1 LQVNLFIVLLVVAFL
16 ISIALTVYIGMR
28 RTDRVKSELFLA
40 MLSITIWSFAAIF
53 EAAFTGLEMKIIFTK
68 ISYLGIVTS
77 PVLFF
82 FFISRY
88 TNLGHWITNKKR
100 LFLFLIP
107 AATFILAATNELHG
121 LLWPDIY
128 LKQNRLAGI
137 IAFYEHGPWY
147 WVTVSYSY
155 VFLGIGT
162 VMLLYSLF
170 RHKRLYSLQ
179 IRVLVIASLSPFIGN
194 IIYSFGQSS
203 LRGID
208 ITPACFAITGLFLT
222 LAIFK
227 YQFLDIRPI
236 AREVTIESLYDG
248 VLLINKDSKI
258 IDINKA
264 ARRLLSLKNSDIGK
278 SIDSTLPDN
287 SEILEYLKTEKSLKK
302 TVKVVGINN
311 RELFL
316 ELRITHLLDNEKKR
330 TGTIIILR
338 DITGEK
344 NAEKKL
350 KESQNTLLNII
361 DFLPDA
367 TFVIDKKGR
376 TIAWNK
382 AMERL
387 SGIKK
392 EDMLGKDDY
401 EYSIPFYGER
411 RPVLIDYVIG
421 DLPEPEKQYNVIE
434 KKGNNLVAELELTL
448 NKNNVHLW
456 IEASPLFDSNNEMIG
471 AIESLRNIT
480 DIKNV
485 EKELRH
491 ISFHDNLTELYNRA
505 YFKEELKRLNR
516 SRQLPLS
523 IIIADINGMKLVNDA
538 FGHNMGDRLLKN
550 AARILKKSCRA
561 DDILARWGGDEFI
574 ILLPTTGVKE
584 AQEVIERIR
593 HRCKKAKFK
602 IPISI
607 SMGSDTKIN
616 PGARISTVLKKAEDS
631 MYRSKLLSSK
641 SVQNSIV
648 KSLTKILFEKNIK
661 MESHSERIVSLSKR
675 LAEKTGLPESK
686 IDELVLHAKLY
697 DIGKVAINERILKKK
712 SRLKKSE
719 WDEIKKHS
727 EIGYRIANSSSMLAP
742 IAEYILC
749 QHEWWD
755 GSGYPR
761 GLKENKIPVISR
773 IVALIDAYNAM
784 ISDRPYRKAYSRER
798 IVMELEKSS
807 GTQFDPDLV
816 SGFLELLNEDGP

>member
-1 LQVNLFIVLLVVAFL
+1 LQINLFIILLIAAFL
-16 ISIALTVYIGMR
+16 ISLALTVYIGMR
-28 RTDRVKSELFLA
+28 RTDRVRSEFFLL
-40 MLSITIWSFAAIF
+40 MLSISIWCFAVIF
-53 EAAFTGLEMKIIFTK
+53 EAAFTGLELKILFTK

-88 TNLGHWITNKKR
+88 TNIYRLIKNKSKY
-100 LFLFLIP
+100 FLFLIP

-236 AREVTIESLYDG
+236 AREVTIENLYDG

-264 ARRLLSLKNSDIGK
+264 AYKLLSLNNSYIGK
-278 SIDSTLPDN
+278 SIDSALSDY

-302 TVKVVGINN
+302 IVKVVGINN

-316 ELRITHLLDNEKKR
+316 ELRITHLLDNENKR

-344 NAEKKL
+344 IAERKL
-350 KESQNTLLNII
+350 KESQNLLLNII

-367 TFVIDKKGR
+367 TFAIDKKSR
-376 TIAWNK
+376 VIAWNK
-382 AMERL
+382 AIENL
-387 SGIKK
+387 TGTKK
-392 EDMLGKDDY
+392 EDMLGKGDY

-411 RPVLIDYVIG
+411 RPVLIDYIIG

-434 KKGNNLVAELELTL
+434 KKGNNLVAELEVTF
-448 NKNNVHLW
+448 NDNNIHLW
-456 IEASPLFDSNNEMIG
+456 IEASPLFDSNNEIIG

-480 DIKNV
+480 NIKNA

-491 ISFHDNLTELYNRA
+491 FSFHDNLTGLYNRA
-505 YFKEELKRLNR
+505 YFEEELKRLNK

-523 IIIADINGMKLVNDA
+523 IIIADINGLKLVNDA
-538 FGHNMGDRLLKN
+538 FGHNMGDRLLKH
-550 AARILKKSCRA
+550 AARIIKKSCRA

-574 ILLPTTGVKE
+574 ILLPATRAKE
-584 AQEVIERIR
+584 AQEVIERIL
-593 HRCKKAKFK
+593 HRCKRARFK

-607 SMGSDTKIN
+607 SIGSNTKISTRT
-616 PGARISTVLKKAEDS
+616 RISTVLKKAEDS

-648 KSLTKILFEKNIK
+648 KSLTKTLFERNIK
-661 MESHSERIVSLSKR
+661 TEAYSERVVSLSKK
-675 LAEKTGLPESK
+675 LAEKIGLPESK
-686 IDELVLHAKLY
+686 MDELILHAKLY

-727 EIGYRIANSSSMLAP
+727 EIGYRIANSSSVLAP

-761 GLKENKIPVISR
+761 GLKGNKIPLISR
-773 IVALIDAYNAM
+773 IVTLADAYNAM
-784 ISDRPYRKAYSRER
+784 TSERPYREAYSRKR
-798 IVMELEKSS
+798 IIRELEKSS
-807 GTQFDPDLV
+807 GTQFDPYLL
-816 SGFLELLNEDGP
+816 SGFLELLDEAGS

>member
-1 LQVNLFIVLLVVAFL
+1 MQINLFIILLIAAFL
-16 ISIALTVYIGMR
+16 ISVALTVYIGMR

-40 MLSITIWSFAAIF
+40 MLSISIWSFAAIF
-53 EAAFTGLEMKIIFTK
+53 EAAFTGLDLKILFSK
-68 ISYLGIVTS
+68 ISYLGIATL

-88 TNLGHWITNKKR
+88 TNLDHWITNKNR
-100 LFLFLIP
+100 LFLFFIP
-107 AATFILAATNELHG
+107 AVTFVLAATNELHG
-121 LLWPDIY
+121 LLWPEIY
-128 LKQNRLAGI
+128 LKQNKIAGI
-137 IAFYEHGPWY
+137 FAFYEHGPWY
-147 WVTVSYSY
+147 WVNISYSY
-155 VFLGIGT
+155 IFLGAGI
-162 VMLLYSLF
+162 VMLIFSLF
-170 RHKRLYSLQ
+170 RYKRFYSLQ
-179 IRVLVIASLSPFIGN
+179 ARVLMIASLSPIIAN
-194 IIYSFGQSS
+194 IAYSFYQSG
-203 LRGID
+203 LGGME
-208 ITPACFAITGLFLT
+208 ITPICFTITGLFLT

-227 YQFLDIRPI
+227 YRFMDITPI
-236 AREVTIESLYDG
+236 AREIIIESLYDG
-248 VLLINKDSKI
+248 VLLINKDNKI
-258 IDINKA
+258 IDINQA
-264 ARRLLSLKNSDIGK
+264 AQRLLSLNNSDIGK
-278 SIDSTLPDN
+278 SVDIALSDN
-287 SEILEYLKTEKSLKK
+287 SEILEYLKIEKNLKE
-302 TVKVVGINN
+302 TVREVGIRNN
-311 RELFL
+311 KLFL
-316 ELRITHLLDNEKKR
+316 ELRITHLLDDGKKR
-330 TGTIIILR
+330 IGTIIVLR

-344 NAEKKL
+344 IAKKKL
-350 KESQNTLLNII
+350 KESQNMLLNII

-367 TFVIDKKGR
+367 TFAIDNKGSV
-376 TIAWNK
+376 IAWNK
-382 AMERL
+382 AMESL
-387 SGIKK
+387 TGVKK
-392 EDMLGKDDY
+392 EDMLGKGDY

-411 RPVLIDYVIG
+411 RPILVDYIIG
-421 DLPEPEKQYNVIE
+421 DLPETEKQYNVIE
-434 KKGNNLVAELELTL
+434 RKGNNLAAELEVTL
-448 NKNNVHLW
+448 NENNVHLW
-456 IEASPLFDSNNEMIG
+456 IEASPLFDSNNEIIG
-471 AIESLRNIT
+471 AIESLKNIT

-485 EKELRH
+485 EKRLRH

-538 FGHNMGDRLLKN
+538 FGHNMGDRLLKH
-550 AARILKKSCRA
+550 ATRILKKSCRA

-584 AQEVIERIR
+584 AQEVIERIL
-593 HRCKKAKFK
+593 HRCKRTKFK
-602 IPISI
+602 IPVSI

-616 PGARISTVLKKAEDS
+616 PGTRIGTVLKKAEDS

-648 KSLTKILFEKNIK
+648 KSLTKILFERNIK
-661 MESHSERIVSLSKR
+661 TESHSERMVSLSKR

-686 IDELVLHAKLY
+686 MDELVLHAKLY

-761 GLKENKIPVISR
+761 GLKKNKIPAISR

-784 ISDRPYRKAYSRER
+784 ISDRPYRKAYSRRR
-798 IVMELEKSS
+798 IIRELEKSS

-816 SGFLELLNEDGP
+816 NGFLELLDEDGL

>member
-1 LQVNLFIVLLVVAFL
+1 
-16 ISIALTVYIGMR
+16 
-28 RTDRVKSELFLA
+28 VKSELFLA
-40 MLSITIWSFAAIF
+40 MLSISIWSFAAIF
-53 EAAFTGLEMKIIFTK
+53 EAAFTGLDLKILFSK
-68 ISYLGIVTS
+68 ITYLGIVTL

-82 FFISRY
+82 FFISSY
-88 TNLGHWITNKKR
+88 TNLDHWITNRNK

-107 AATFILAATNELHG
+107 AATFVLAATNELHG
-121 LLWPDIY
+121 LLWPEIY
-128 LKQNRLAGI
+128 LKQNKIAGI
-137 IAFYEHGPWY
+137 FAFYEHGPWY
-147 WVTVSYSY
+147 WINISYSY
-155 VFLGIGT
+155 IFLGAGI
-162 VMLLYSLF
+162 VMLIFSLF
-170 RHKRLYSLQ
+170 RYKRFYSLQ
-179 IRVLVIASLSPFIGN
+179 TRVLMIASLSPIMGN
-194 IIYSFGQSS
+194 IMYSFGQSS
-203 LRGID
+203 IGGME
-208 ITPACFAITGLFLT
+208 ITPICFTLSGIFLT

-227 YQFLDIRPI
+227 YQFMDITPI
-236 AREVTIESLYDG
+236 AREVIIENLYDG
-248 VLLINKDSKI
+248 VFLVNKDNKI
-258 IDINKA
+258 IDINEA
-264 ARRLLSLKNSDIGK
+264 AHRLLSLSNSDIGK
-278 SIDSTLPDN
+278 SVDTALYDSP
-287 SEILEYLKTEKSLKK
+287 EILEYLKMEKNLEK
-302 TVKVVGINN
+302 TVRKTGIRDNK
-311 RELFL
+311 LFL
-316 ELRITHLLDNEKKR
+316 ELRITHLLDKKKER
-330 TGTIIILR
+330 TGTIIIVR
-338 DITGEK
+338 DITSEK
-344 NAEKKL
+344 IAERKL
-350 KESQNTLLNII
+350 KESQNMLLNII

-367 TFVIDKKGR
+367 TFSIDKEGR
-376 TIAWNK
+376 VIAWNK
-382 AMERL
+382 EMESL
-387 SGIKK
+387 TGVKK
-392 EDMLGKDDY
+392 EDMLGKGDY

-448 NKNNVHLW
+448 NENNVHLW

-471 AIESLRNIT
+471 AIESLKNIT

-538 FGHNMGDRLLKN
+538 FGHNMGDRLLKH

-584 AQEVIERIR
+584 AQEVIERILN
-593 HRCKKAKFK
+593 RCKKTRFK

-616 PGARISTVLKKAEDS
+616 PRTRISTVLKKAEDS
-631 MYRSKLLSSK
+631 MYSSKLLSSK

-648 KSLTKILFEKNIK
+648 KSLTKILFERNIK
-661 MESHSERIVSLSKR
+661 TESHSERVVSLSKR
-675 LAEKTGLPESK
+675 LAEKIGLPESK
-686 IDELVLHAKLY
+686 MDELILHAKLY

-712 SRLKKSE
+712 SRLKKAE

-761 GLKENKIPVISR
+761 GLKENKIPAISR
-773 IVALIDAYNAM
+773 IVSLIDAYNAM
-784 ISDRPYRKAYSRER
+784 ISDRPYRKAYFRKR
-798 IVMELEKSS
+798 IIGELKKSS

-816 SGFLELLNEDGP
+816 SGFLELLDEDGP